1 MKESMVMSVTLP
13 ELVIITAIVAAV
25 ALLVIGILIGILV
38 AVFAPRQ
45 LERASSERS
54 AAKRS

>member
-1 MKESMVMSVTLP
+1 MSVTLP

-54 AAKRS
+54 ATNRS

>member
-1 MKESMVMSVTLP
+1 
-13 ELVIITAIVAAV
+13 VIVTAIVAAV

-45 LERASSERS
+45 LERTSPERS